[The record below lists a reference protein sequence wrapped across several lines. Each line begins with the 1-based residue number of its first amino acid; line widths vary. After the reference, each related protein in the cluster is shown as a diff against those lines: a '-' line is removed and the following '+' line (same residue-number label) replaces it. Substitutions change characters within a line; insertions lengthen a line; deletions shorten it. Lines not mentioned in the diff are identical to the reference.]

1 MNQTLA
7 GKTIL
12 FIGAGAM
19 AEAIIRG
26 LVSLPGSNPERII
39 ATNSSNRDRLTI
51 LCQKYGI
58 RTGSGPEAVR
68 RYTAEADIIVLAMKP
83 KDAGAALEDLAP
95 LVHPGQ
101 LVISVIAGLSI
112 DTMEN
117 RLGRLIPIARCMP
130 NTSCT
135 IGMGA
140 TGLCFSANASG
151 VYQEMAINLFS
162 ATGETIVVE
171 EPLIDI
177 VTGVSGSGPAYIYSF
192 MEALMEAGIQGGLN
206 QEQARKLTVQT
217 VLGAASMVKAT
228 GEEPASLR
236 RKVTSPNGTT
246 QAALEVLDQ
255 YHFQEAI
262 RSAVRRASDR
272 AGEIG
277 RTISEEMMK
286 Y

>member
-135 IGMGA
+135 IG
-140 TGLCFSANASG
+140 
-151 VYQEMAINLFS
+151 
-162 ATGETIVVE
+162 
-171 EPLIDI
+171 
-177 VTGVSGSGPAYIYSF
+177 
-192 MEALMEAGIQGGLN
+192 
-206 QEQARKLTVQT
+206 
-217 VLGAASMVKAT
+217 
-228 GEEPASLR
+228 
-236 RKVTSPNGTT
+236 
-246 QAALEVLDQ
+246 
-255 YHFQEAI
+255 
-262 RSAVRRASDR
+262 
-272 AGEIG
+272 
-277 RTISEEMMK
+277 
-286 Y
+286 